1 MSRAAVS
8 LRDATLADAPRLVEL
23 WPDVLRRAD
32 ATEQETDVAAVI
44 ASVTNDPEARIVV
57 AELDGVVGGAVL
69 LKVSTM
75 TPLNLD
81 PIVHVI
87 APHVFPD
94 YRRHGLGRALMDAA
108 TAFAEERGIAY
119 LGSGSLSASRDG
131 NRFLARLGLGPH
143 AVLRVGSTQAV
154 RAKLEVQRASWSRA
168 GGRQIGTVLAARR
181 AQRRRQAPVGD
192 LRG

>member
-23 WPDVLRRAD
+23 WCDVLRRCD
-32 ATEQETDVAAVI
+32 AGEQETDLAAVI
-44 ASVTNDPEARIVV
+44 AAATNDADTRIVV

-69 LKVSTM
+69 LKVASM
-75 TPLNLD
+75 SPLNLE
-81 PIVHVI
+81 PIVQVI

-108 TAFAEERGIAY
+108 ATFAEQRGIAHI
-119 LGSGSLSASRDG
+119 GSGSLTASRDG

-143 AVLRVGSTQAV
+143 AVLRVGSTQTV
-154 RAKLEVQRASWSRA
+154 RAKLEVQRASRSRA

-181 AQRRRQAPVGD
+181 AQRRRQTTVGD
-192 LRG
+192 LQG